1 MSLRNISNFFNII
14 KNGRVKSTLEDND
27 MIPVG
32 TRDAVNKSE
41 YQDTA
46 ITFKD
51 LETQIA
57 LNAPQGPPGAT
68 GPAGAQGPQG
78 IQGVPGAVGA
88 AGLNFTGN
96 WDTTN
101 AYAQDDVAF
110 FSGSSYVCTNAVG
123 SGGSDPSVDTANWS
137 FLALQ
142 GLQGPQGVPGSGFSA
157 SVVNRAGTGASITQ
171 VILNY
176 ILIPANTFSAGDVWS
191 YKAFFYKGVIFP
203 GAVCSVKMYISDST
217 TLSGV
222 IGVNYE
228 RIATHKMNAT
238 SRGMTVSRDF
248 YVEPTFTS
256 YQDSDSQ
263 TQNGSSF
270 QTSDSIDTFAIDWTI
285 DQYLVIT
292 AVNAGGAAQ
301 EAFNVG
307 AKIY

>member
-157 SVVNRAGTGASITQ
+157 SVVNRTGTGTSTSQ

-176 ILIPANTFSAGDVWS
+176 ILIPANTFSSGDVWS
-191 YKAFFYKGVIFP
+191 YKAFFYKGVVFP
-203 GAVCSVKMYISDST
+203 GGVCSVKIYISDAT
-217 TLSGV
+217 TLSGTFV
-222 IGVNYE
+222 
-228 RIATHKMNAT
+228 RIATHKMAAT

-256 YQDSDSQ
+256 GQDPDSE
-263 TQNGSSF
+263 TENGSSF
-270 QTSDSIDTFAIDWTI
+270 QTLDSIDTFAIDWTI

-292 AVNAGGAAQ
+292 AVNNYTSGGQ
-301 EAFNVG
+301 PAFNVG